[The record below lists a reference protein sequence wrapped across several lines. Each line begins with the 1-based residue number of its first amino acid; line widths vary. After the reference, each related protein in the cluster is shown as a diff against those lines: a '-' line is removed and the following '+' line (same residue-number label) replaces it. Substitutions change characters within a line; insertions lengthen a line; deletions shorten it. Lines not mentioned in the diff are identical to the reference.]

1 MRQVVF
7 SLILVLSLV
16 DSPAAFGQSANLIEE
31 AKKEGGKVIA
41 YGSLESE
48 AFDAI
53 KAAFQKKTRLELE
66 YWRAS
71 GTKVMDRAV
80 SEYRAG
86 KPMMCCYSTPM
97 LDGLS

>member
-53 KAAFQKKTRLELE
+53 KAAFQKENPTGTRILA
-66 YWRAS
+66 RFRHK
-71 GTKVMDRAV
+71 GH
-80 SEYRAG
+80 G
-86 KPMMCCYSTPM
+86 
-97 LDGLS
+97 